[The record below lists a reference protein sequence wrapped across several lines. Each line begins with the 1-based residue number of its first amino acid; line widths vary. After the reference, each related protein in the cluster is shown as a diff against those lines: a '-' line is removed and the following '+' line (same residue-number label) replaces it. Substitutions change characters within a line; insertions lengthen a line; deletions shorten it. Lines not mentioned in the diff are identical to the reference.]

1 MNEAAQ
7 QTGASPSQTSIPRTT
22 HFIGGRWYPPGGPT
36 FPDYNP
42 YNGEIVYD
50 IASGGRAEAQ
60 AAVAAAA
67 AAFPAWAALAPL
79 ERQRLFLKAA
89 DLTDRRLPEIVRT
102 VAVETGASAAFAA
115 FQVRWSSNLMRQA
128 SGWAYLPCGDVLRS
142 DMPGRFAMAV
152 RKPLG
157 VVAGFTPWNGAF
169 NLAWRTA
176 ILPMAFGNTVV
187 IKPSEEAPVSA
198 GLLVAEILEE
208 AGFPA
213 GVINVVTHA
222 PGEAGKIADV
232 FFESPAVRC
241 INFTGSAATARILAE
256 RAGRALKR
264 IVLELGG
271 FNPMLVLRDANIAE
285 AVNATVFGAFFHQG
299 QICMNTRKVYIER
312 PIHDEFVERLAAK
325 TLTLKAGDPR
335 DPSIIIGPLIND
347 RALRQCEERVR
358 DAVDRGARVVTGGRA
373 DGKIFAPTILTHV
386 PTDAICSLG
395 TEETF
400 GPVLVIEAVDD
411 AEEALARAQATP
423 YGLSAAI
430 MTGNEDRGLEL
441 AQRFDTGIIHV
452 NGATMAGEPSLP
464 NGGVKDSGWGRSGH
478 YSIEDFTEVRLTT
491 LTHGAVKYPF

>member
-1 MNEAAQ
+1 MNSAAQ
-7 QTGASPSQTSIPRTT
+7 STTASSPTTGVPRKT
-22 HFIGGRWYPPGGPT
+22 HFIDGRWSGEGGRT

-42 YNGEIVYD
+42 FNDEIVFEV
-50 IASGGRAEAQ
+50 AAGGRAEAEQ
-60 AAVAAAA
+60 AVAAAA
-67 AAFPAWAALAPL
+67 AAFPAWAAMAPI
-79 ERQRLFLKAA
+79 ERQRLFLKTA
-89 DLTDRRLPEIVRT
+89 DVIDRRLPEIVRIM
-102 VAVETGASAAFAA
+102 ALETGASATFAA
-115 FQVRWSSNLMRQA
+115 FQVRWSSNLVRQA
-128 SGWAYLPCGDVLRS
+128 AGWGYLPYGDVLRS

-169 NLAWRTA
+169 NLAWRTVM
-176 ILPMAFGNTVV
+176 LPIAFGNTVV

-198 GLLVAEILEE
+198 GLLQAEIMEE
-208 AGFPA
+208 AGFPP
-213 GVINVVTHA
+213 GVMNVVTHA

-241 INFTGSAATARILAE
+241 INFTGSAATARILGE

-285 AVNATVFGAFFHQG
+285 AVNATAFGAFFHQG

-312 PIHDEFVERLAAK
+312 PIHDEFVEKLAIK
-325 TLTLKAGDPR
+325 TLALKAGDPT
-335 DPSIIIGPLIND
+335 DPSNIIGPLIND

-358 DAVDRGARVVTGGRA
+358 DAVDRGARLVTGGQATGR
-373 DGKIFAPTILTHV
+373 IFAPTILTHV
-386 PTDAICSLG
+386 PKDAICSLG

-411 AEEALARAQATP
+411 AEEALARAQAIP

-430 MTGNEDRGLEL
+430 MTGDEDRGLEL
-441 AQRFDTGIIHV
+441 AQRFDAGIVHV

-478 YSIEDFTEVRLTT
+478 YSVEDFTEVRLTT
-491 LTHGAVKYPF
+491 LTHGSVRYPF